1 MQYSYDK
8 NKKVLNLAKHGLD
21 FDDAKQV
28 IESNKT
34 ITYEDDRFGYGEQRF
49 ITIGLLQNALVV
61 IVTSETENEIRIIS
75 MRKAE
80 KHEQAKYYE
89 NINR

>member
-1 MQYSYDK
+1 MQYRYDK
-8 NKKVLNLAKHGLD
+8 NKKALNLTKHGFD
-21 FDDAKQV
+21 FDDAKLV

-34 ITYEDDRFGYGEQRF
+34 VAFEDNRFDYGEQRF
-49 ITIGLLQNALVV
+49 ITIGLLHNVLVV

-80 KHEQAKYYE
+80 KHEQTKYDE

>member
-8 NKKVLNLAKHGLD
+8 NKKALNLVKHGLD
-21 FDDAKQV
+21 FDDAKRV

-34 ITYEDDRFGYGEQRF
+34 VTYEDDRFGYGEQRF
-49 ITIGLLQNALVV
+49 ITIGLLQDVLVA

-80 KHEQAKYYE
+80 KHEQTKYYE
-89 NINR
+89 NINH

>member
-21 FDDAKQV
+21 FDDAKRV
-28 IESNKT
+28 IESNET
-34 ITYEDDRFGYGEQRF
+34 VTFEDDRFDYGEQRF
-49 ITIGLLQNALVV
+49 ITIGLLQDALVA
-61 IVTSETENEIRIIS
+61 IVTSETENKIRIIS

-80 KHEQAKYYE
+80 KHEQTKYYE

>member
-1 MQYSYDK
+1 MPLI
-8 NKKVLNLAKHGLD
+8 VLMKP
-21 FDDAKQV
+21 
-28 IESNKT
+28 I
-34 ITYEDDRFGYGEQRF
+34 IYRF
-49 ITIGLLQNALVV
+49 ITIGLLQNALVQ

-80 KHEQAKYYE
+80 KHELTKYYE